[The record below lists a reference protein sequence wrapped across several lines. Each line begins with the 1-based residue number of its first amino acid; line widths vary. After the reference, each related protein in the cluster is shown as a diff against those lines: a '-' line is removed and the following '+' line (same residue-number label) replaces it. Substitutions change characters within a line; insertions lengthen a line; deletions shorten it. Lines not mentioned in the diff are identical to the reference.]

1 MTKGAHFI
9 KPLWNMAESKKW
21 VLLFS
26 HKMKEG
32 VTKTGSARKRK
43 WLKTNHPQ
51 REDQEEIKIKL
62 SGK

>member
-1 MTKGAHFI
+1 VPILPNLCGIWQSQEKVGFVVF
-9 KPLWNMAESKKW
+9 SK
-21 VLLFS
+21 V
-26 HKMKEG
+26 KEG

-51 REDQEEIKIKL
+51 REDQVEIKIKL